1 MSWVTVIW
9 SMAAAACL
17 TLAAIH
23 LLVWSRRHSAWANL
37 LFSLASVA
45 TAAYAACEL
54 WMMRSRTP
62 AEYALALRWVHVP
75 VWVLIVSLVAFAHVY
90 LRAERLWLACAVFG
104 VRTLALLLN
113 FGPAANLNYREVTAL
128 RPVRF
133 LGEAVSV
140 AEGVANPWMLV
151 GQLSLLLFV
160 VFVVDTALAAW
171 RRGDRGQALVVGGSL
186 VFFATGGVVDSVL
199 ILWGIVHAPL
209 TATPLYLCL
218 VAAMGYELSHDVLRA
233 ARLSDDLR
241 EREQQMAVAAD
252 AANLGLWVWTMPQ
265 DTVWGTEKLNPML
278 GFAPGVPLSAEAFLT
293 HLHPEDR
300 EPTRQA
306 LRRALDEGS
315 DYASE
320 YRVMLPDGRERW
332 IAARGRV
339 EKAASDGSARMLG
352 VCLDVTERK
361 LTEEQFRL
369 VVEASPSGVML
380 VDREGR
386 VVLVNRKT
394 ERQFGYTRDEL
405 TGKPVELLMPERL
418 RGDHSGYR
426 SGFLAAPRARGMG
439 IGKELFAR
447 RKDGTEFACEI
458 GLSPVER
465 GGESLVLVAIV
476 DVTARKQAE
485 GEMLRL
491 RDELTHAGRVSTMAQ
506 LASGLA
512 HELSQP
518 LAAILRNA
526 EAAQLLLQSSAPDLE
541 EVRAILTDIC
551 KDDDRAGGVIDHMRA
566 LLKRRGLERVELDLA
581 ELVSEVLVLVQPDA
595 ASRKVR
601 LAVEV
606 PGTLPRVRGD
616 RVHLQQVLLNLILN
630 GMDAMTEVP
639 PEDRRLVV
647 RARQTDARAV
657 EVAVADYGRGVPA
670 AKLERL
676 FEPFVTTKRDG
687 MGLGLPI
694 SASIIEAHGGRIW
707 AESGPAGA
715 TFYFTVPLGGEA

>member
-9 SMAAAACL
+9 SMAASACL
-17 TLAAIH
+17 TLAAMH
-23 LLVWSRRHSAWANL
+23 LLIWTRRRAAWANL

-45 TAAYAACEL
+45 TAAYAVCEL

-62 AEYALALRWVHVP
+62 AEFALALRWLHVP
-75 VWVLIVSLVAFAHVY
+75 TWVLIVSLVAFARVY
-90 LRAERLWLACAVFG
+90 LRAGRLWLAWAVFG
-104 VRTLALLLN
+104 ARTLALLLN

-128 RPVRF
+128 RPLRF

-140 AEGVANPWMLV
+140 AEGVSNPWMLV

-171 RRGDRGQALVVGGSL
+171 RRGDRRQALVVGGSL
-186 VFFATGGVVDSVL
+186 VFFATGGAVESVL

-209 TATPLYLCL
+209 TATLLYLGL

-265 DTVWGTEKLNPML
+265 DAVWGTEKLNPML
-278 GFAPGVPLSAEAFLT
+278 GFAPGVPLSAEAFVT
-293 HLHPEDR
+293 HLHPDDR
-300 EPTRQA
+300 ELTRQA

-339 EKAASDGSARMLG
+339 ERPARGGAVRMLG
-352 VCLDVTERK
+352 VCLDIT
-361 LTEEQFRL
+361 Q
-369 VVEASPSGVML
+369 
-380 VDREGR
+380 
-386 VVLVNRKT
+386 
-394 ERQFGYTRDEL
+394 
-405 TGKPVELLMPERL
+405 
-418 RGDHSGYR
+418 
-426 SGFLAAPRARGMG
+426 
-439 IGKELFAR
+439 
-447 RKDGTEFACEI
+447 
-458 GLSPVER
+458 
-465 GGESLVLVAIV
+465 
-476 DVTARKQAE
+476 RKQAE

-491 RDELTHAGRVSTMAQ
+491 RGALAHAGRLSTMAQ

-512 HELSQP
+512 HELNQP
-518 LAAILRNA
+518 LGAILRNA
-526 EAAQLLLQSSAPDLE
+526 EAAELLLRSGTPDLE
-541 EVRAILTDIC
+541 EVRAILADIC
-551 KDDDRAGGVIDHMRA
+551 KDDQRAGEVIDQMRA
-566 LLKRRGLERVELDLA
+566 QLRRRGLERVELDFA
-581 ELVSEVLVLVQPDA
+581 QLVNEVLVLVQPDA

-606 PGTLPRVRGD
+606 PTALPQVRGD

-639 PEDRRLVV
+639 AEERRLVV
-647 RARQTDARAV
+647 RARQADAGAV
-657 EVAVADYGRGVPA
+657 EVAVADSGRGVSA

-676 FEPFVTTKRDG
+676 FEPFVTTKPDG

-694 SASIIEAHGGRIW
+694 SASIIGAHGGRIW